1 MPGAFAGH
9 YLDGRSAARQPATI
23 RLTAT
28 GLDIALESGA
38 TLWWPFAEVRQTQGF
53 YAGQQIRLERGA
65 PLAAVLLV
73 DDFGFLAALH
83 TAAPVLT
90 RRFHDP
96 RRRRARVQLT
106 VLAALAVV
114 GVAAALYVWGIPAA
128 AGAVAARVPAS
139 WEERLGNAIVAD
151 LASSGRQCVDPER
164 EAVIGGIVRRL
175 LAPLP
180 SVPYT
185 FRVTVLDDGSVNA
198 LAVPGGQIILLR
210 GLLERTRTPG
220 IAWRPSSGWRR
231 PPLTGP
237 HPCCR
242 TGTGATWQRC
252 ARAEAANGKP
262 ASSGRS
268 RHQVEVVL
276 DDPGCR
282 APDDFASPVVE
293 VHGTHDAV
301 ALPVLHPEV
310 GALDERGEW
319 HLDHLLDLF
328 AVRSPDDG
336 LADDADPRRDDELSG
351 EGLRVV
357 ERAEGL
363 DGRAREADLLLRLPQ
378 RGVQG

>member
-73 DDFGFLAALH
+73 DDVGFLAALH

-210 GLLERTRTPG
+210 GLLERTRTPEELAG
-220 IAWRPSSGWRR
+220 VLAHEIQHVLRRHATRMLLQHTSAGLMLAAVSGDIS
-231 PPLTGP
+231 
-237 HPCCR
+237 
-242 TGTGATWQRC
+242 GAMAYGLES
-252 ARAEAANGKP
+252 ARVLGALRYSRQYEAEAD
-262 ASSGRS
+262 
-268 RHQVEVVL
+268 V
-276 DDPGCR
+276 
-282 APDDFASPVVE
+282 
-293 VHGTHDAV
+293 
-301 ALPVLHPEV
+301 
-310 GALDERGEW
+310 
-319 HLDHLLDLF
+319 
-328 AVRSPDDG
+328 
-336 LADDADPRRDDELSG
+336 
-351 EGLRVV
+351 EGLRMLLAAGVDP
-357 ERAEGL
+357 EGMIAFFETLRAEE
-363 DGRAREADLLLRLPQ
+363 GRQPTPLRYLASHPPAGDRMETLKRLAATAPHRSAPLLPDRDWRDVATLCAGGSR
-378 RGVQG
+378 